1 MLFNIRGGVERSWKR
16 PEQTG
21 RLKDFVPH
29 KLTNLAAYA
38 LTNSNIYR
46 IILYRN
52 RRKSLGS
59 VDFMPNFATERK

>member
-1 MLFNIRGGVERSWKR
+1 MN
-16 PEQTG
+16 
-21 RLKDFVPH
+21 LKTHFHH
-29 KLTNLAAYA
+29 KLTNLATYA